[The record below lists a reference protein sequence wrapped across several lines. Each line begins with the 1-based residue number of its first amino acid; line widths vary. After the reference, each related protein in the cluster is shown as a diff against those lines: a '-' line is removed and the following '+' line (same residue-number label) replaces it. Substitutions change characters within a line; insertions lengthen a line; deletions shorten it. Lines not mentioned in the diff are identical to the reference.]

1 MKIKGKNFYETLK
14 SKRLTTVAGA
24 WVFYFLTGLLPIV
37 FLLITAFSVFSVNI
51 EQGLLHKLPE
61 EFSFVLS
68 ALIETAKNAT
78 SGVTLFFSLTLI
90 FSGSTLLNQMLKD
103 GEYIYNYEIK
113 RKSGLVKRVLSLF
126 AVAVLFV
133 IFLLCATI
141 TAFQG
146 VILNIFGITNS
157 VITTAVFFL
166 LIIIIGFLIILLL
179 NRFVSPVK
187 VRFSELVLGSFFSL
201 AIIVLGTIAFTLY
214 LRFFKPYNAFYGSL
228 AGIIV
233 FILWAYILM
242 LGLVL
247 GISITATLFERR
259 KKKV

>member
-1 MKIKGKNFYETLK
+1 MKIKGKSFFEQLK
-14 SKRLTTVAGA
+14 TKRLTTVAGA
-24 WVFYFLTGLLPIV
+24 WVFYFLTALLPIV

-51 EQGLLHKLPE
+51 EEGLLHKLPE
-61 EFSFVLS
+61 EFTDVVRILV
-68 ALIETAKNAT
+68 ETAKNAT
-78 SGVTLFFSLTLI
+78 SGVTLFFSLTLV

-113 RKSGLVKRVLSLF
+113 RKSGLVKRILSLL
-126 AVAVLFV
+126 AIAVLFIV
-133 IFLLCATI
+133 FLFCATI

-146 VILNIFGITNS
+146 VILNILGITNS
-157 VITTAVFFL
+157 LITTIIFFI
-166 LIIIIGFLIILLL
+166 LIIIIGFMIILLL
-179 NRFVSPVK
+179 NRFVSPVRVK
-187 VRFSELVLGSFFSL
+187 FSELVLGSFFSL
-201 AIIVLGTIAFTLY
+201 AVIVLGTIAFTLY

-259 KKKV
+259 KKKA